1 MPTAGMG
8 DNPAMRCLS
17 RTAGVSVVA
26 ALLLGACGSVQWP
39 LPRTTPQD
47 TNHPSSPPSVSQ
59 GQEAQPKRDSGQAF
73 VNAGAVVA
81 GRGDTVYALSR
92 RHRVPVRAI
101 IEANR
106 LSPPYHLKAGQRVVL
121 PRGKQHTVRR
131 GDSFYG
137 IARLYRVD
145 PYDMARANGLRPPYE
160 IKIGQTLVLP
170 DRAASDRPGQAVAR
184 MKSKKQSVRTARPTV
199 SKPPSPV
206 IPSAVPRPPLATGK
220 GFIWPV
226 RGRVIS
232 GFGAKAKGL
241 RNDGINIA
249 SKRGAPVKAAE
260 NGVVVYA
267 GNELRGFGN
276 LLLIKHS
283 GGWVTAYA
291 HNDKILVKRG
301 AQVAKGQPVATVGST
316 GSVKNPQLHFE
327 MRRGRTARDPRKYL
341 RGI

>member
-1 MPTAGMG
+1 MG
-8 DNPAMRCLS
+8 DNPLMRYFPASAPWLIL
-17 RTAGVSVVA
+17 TALA
-26 ALLLGACGSVQWP
+26 LGACGSVEWP
-39 LPRTTPQD
+39 LPRVGPQD
-47 TNHPSSPPSVSQ
+47 ANRAASSGPQPTQSKLST
-59 GQEAQPKRDSGQAF
+59 AQPF
-73 VNAGAVVA
+73 VNAAAVVA

-106 LSPPYHLKAGQRVVL
+106 LHPPYHLKAGQRVVL
-121 PRGKQHTVRR
+121 PRGRQHTVKR
-131 GDSFYG
+131 GETFYG
-137 IARLYRVD
+137 IARRYRVN
-145 PYDMARANGLRPPYE
+145 PYQMARANGLRPPYD
-160 IKIGQTLVLP
+160 IRAGQGLVLP
-170 DRAASDRPGQAVAR
+170 GQSPPASKGAAPAE
-184 MKSKKQSVRTARPTV
+184 
-199 SKPPSPV
+199 SKPSSPV
-206 IPSAVPRPPLATGK
+206 IRRRPSQPPPAAVPRPPAVTGK

-226 RGRVIS
+226 RGRIIS

-249 SKRGAPVKAAE
+249 SRRGARVVAAE

-291 HNDKILVKRG
+291 HNDKVLVKRG
-301 AQVAKGQPVATVGST
+301 ARVAKGQQIATVGST

-327 MRRGRTARDPRKYL
+327 MRRGRVARDPRKYL
-341 RGI
+341 RGV

>member
-1 MPTAGMG
+1 MG
-8 DNPAMRCLS
+8 DNPAMRHFS
-17 RTAGVSVVA
+17 SSVAWPVLA
-26 ALLLGACGSVQWP
+26 ALALGACGSVEWP
-39 LPRTTPQD
+39 LPRVGPQDANRPTSSQSQPSQSKRTTPQ
-47 TNHPSSPPSVSQ
+47 
-59 GQEAQPKRDSGQAF
+59 AF
-73 VNAGAVVA
+73 INAAAVVA

-101 IEANR
+101 IEANLLR
-106 LSPPYHLKAGQRVVL
+106 PPYHLKAGQRVVL
-121 PRGKQHTVRR
+121 PRVRRHTVRR
-131 GDSFYG
+131 GETFYG
-137 IARLYRVD
+137 IARQYRVN
-145 PYDMARANGLRPPYE
+145 PYDMARVNGLRPPYD
-160 IKIGQTLVLP
+160 IRAGQGLVLP
-170 DRAASDRPGQAVAR
+170 GKSSATSKGAAS
-184 MKSKKQSVRTARPTV
+184 STAKT
-199 SKPPSPV
+199 KPASPV
-206 IPSAVPRPPLATGK
+206 IRRTRTTTPPPAVPRPPAATGR

-249 SKRGAPVKAAE
+249 SVRGAPVVAAE

-291 HNDKILVKRG
+291 HNDKVLVKRG
-301 AQVAKGQPVATVGST
+301 ARVAKGQQIATVGST

-327 MRRGRTARDPRKYL
+327 MRRGRVARDPRKYL
-341 RGI
+341 RGV

>member
-1 MPTAGMG
+1 MQGAAMG
-8 DNPAMRCLS
+8 DNPAMRHFPLS
-17 RTAGVSVVA
+17 AAWLVLA
-26 ALLLGACGSVQWP
+26 ALALGACGSVEWP
-39 LPRTTPQD
+39 LPRVGPQD
-47 TNHPSSPPSVSQ
+47 ANRPASSPPQSSQ
-59 GQEAQPKRDSGQAF
+59 SIRTNSQAF
-73 VNAGAVVA
+73 VNAASVIAGA
-81 GRGDTVYALSR
+81 GDTVYALSR

-106 LSPPYHLKAGQRVVL
+106 LRAPYHLKAGQQVTL
-121 PRGKQHTVRR
+121 PRRRQHTVRR

-137 IARLYRVD
+137 IARQYRVD
-145 PYDMARANGLRPPYE
+145 PYAMARANGLSPPYD
-160 IKIGQTLVLP
+160 IQIGQTLVLP
-170 DRAASDRPGQAVAR
+170 DGSASEGQAQAR
-184 MKSKKQSVRTARPTV
+184 KKTPSKTAT
-199 SKPPSPV
+199 PV
-206 IPSAVPRPPLATGK
+206 IRRAGATPPPAAVPRPPAATGK

-249 SKRGAPVKAAE
+249 TRRGAAVVASE

-291 HNDKILVKRG
+291 HNDKVLVKRG
-301 AQVAKGQPVATVGST
+301 VRVAKGQQIATVGST

-327 MRRGRTARDPRKYL
+327 MRRGRVARDPRKHL
-341 RGI
+341 LGV